1 METNNRPQLPIL
13 MNIETK
19 KNLLKTNIVIVI
31 VALSLLLLI
40 FNPLAYISDRMYLI
54 SGCIILLFITI
65 FLLIYFIKNFRN
77 TKEHF
82 QYFIIAYFLNFFGF
96 ILLEMTLRK
105 FGFNEKNEL
114 IINYKIYSSRII
126 IISWAV
132 TCLIIKPIIKWI
144 KLEIEDRKKVSED
157 DL

>member
-1 METNNRPQLPIL
+1 MK
-13 MNIETK
+13 TK
-19 KNLLKTNIVIVI
+19 KKRNLLKTNIVIFI

-77 TKEHF
+77 IKTISL
-82 QYFIIAYFLNFFGF
+82 YFFVTFCLNFFGI

-114 IINYKIYSSRII
+114 VINYKIYSFRII
-126 IISWAV
+126 IISWAI

-144 KLEIEDRKKVSED
+144 KLEIEDKKKGSED
-157 DL
+157 DF